1 MQSELERNQP
11 FASVVVRVSK
21 FYVYEVQVRFALI
34 AGPNP
39 DTDPLRS
46 PRAAMPVRSTR
57 FAAYR
62 TNACPSLKLDRC
74 NDDGLCQSDRRIWT
88 GSIARC
94 PEPGIGAASR
104 AKRLYSASLVTTEAT
119 VRALLAGSPNRVS
132 LVAMGDNGIKRT
144 DEDELCGIHLRS
156 A

>member
-21 FYVYEVQVRFALI
+21 FDVYEVPVRFALI
-34 AGPNP
+34 AGPSRSGPNP

-74 NDDGLCQSDRRIWT
+74 ND
-88 GSIARC
+88 
-94 PEPGIGAASR
+94 EP
-104 AKRLYSASLVTTEAT
+104 VFH
-119 VRALLAGSPNRVS
+119 
-132 LVAMGDNGIKRT
+132 T
-144 DEDELCGIHLRS
+144 DSYGCRPGRS
-156 A
+156 AIDAVSQARQRCWRYD

>member
-21 FYVYEVQVRFALI
+21 FDVYEVPVRFALI
-34 AGPNP
+34 AGPSRSGPNP

-74 NDDGLCQSDRRIWT
+74 NDDGLGQSDRRIWT

-94 PEPGIGAASR
+94 PEPADFR
-104 AKRLYSASLVTTEAT
+104 
-119 VRALLAGSPNRVS
+119 
-132 LVAMGDNGIKRT
+132 GD
-144 DEDELCGIHLRS
+144 
-156 A
+156 